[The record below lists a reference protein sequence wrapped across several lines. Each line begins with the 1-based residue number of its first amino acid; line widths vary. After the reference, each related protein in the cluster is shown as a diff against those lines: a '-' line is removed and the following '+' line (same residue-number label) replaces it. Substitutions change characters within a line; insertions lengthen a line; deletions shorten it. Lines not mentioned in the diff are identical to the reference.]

1 MNLQNYHLLSNYFTH
16 TVIESNINK
25 SFFYW
30 NYSNVK
36 QPYMYNLGV
45 IVNEV
50 NIKQQ
55 NLKIKEGQMK
65 EVNTIHR

>member
-25 SFFYW
+25 LFFYW